1 MDLEAIYENVER
13 RDFQKTTGPQTQS
26 QSQDEGK
33 DLKHSKHS
41 YLVMLIVSLYK
52 NTAEEFNQTINSLQ
66 DNYTDLMTEKHQLQN
81 NFNSLSQKN
90 LEDFKSLN
98 EKNGS
103 VCFFMSSELKSWSDS
118 RQYCRER
125 GADLVIINTEEKQ
138 VSLCEC
144 LLIRIRKSFIAK
156 YACRVWI
163 GLSDRE
169 QEGVMKWVDNS
180 TLKQGFWI
188 KGEPND
194 EHGIEDCIELTP
206 SHPALNWNDL
216 PCSEMRKGFCEK

>member
-1 MDLEAIYENVER
+1 MW
-13 RDFQKTTGPQTQS
+13 
-26 QSQDEGK
+26 
-33 DLKHSKHS
+33 
-41 YLVMLIVSLYK
+41 LIVQSTNISYK

-138 VSLCEC
+138 VSL
-144 LLIRIRKSFIAK
+144 
-156 YACRVWI
+156 VWI